1 MLLNCKI
8 CWTDFNSETS
18 ANIHFSSNTHLE
30 SVKFQNEIRENRP
43 VTPYYCEICSKY
55 ANSLDTLAVHLGS
68 KSHKTKLFNK
78 EAIESV
84 DCKLL
89 PFKKT
94 FTVENFKNIFD
105 FNNNPNINLYN
116 FPKLNS
122 PPNENRLISAKN
134 ELNNKNNQNE
144 AKPASQMCRS
154 STFQF
159 DALSENNVIKPIGL
173 IRSSPNNATDL
184 SSWKQPIC
192 EENEGENEA
201 PSEDFN
207 WCHCCYLKYTS
218 PSEKEKHLKGK
229 DHFKRVEIKN
239 RLANN
244 QLSPNDYCEFC
255 CSRINDESQRAAH
268 LNSPAHHLQV
278 NRYNEYLIAVQILRN
293 FTMSSI
299 KSKEAP
305 ESCSTESTAK
315 KIKQVYAEATPKTAE
330 NKDSL
335 NQDMFQELVVFSEIF
350 NKAGVKIYDY
360 NMINGRGLSPQFDQI
375 DDQVSETGLKS
386 VEDFQVNLQSIFN
399 SITSIKYDN

>member
-1 MLLNCKI
+1 MH
-8 CWTDFNSETS
+8 FTS
-18 ANIHFSSNTHLE
+18 NNHLE

-84 DCKLL
+84 DCKSL

-105 FNNNPNINLYN
+105 FNNNPNINLFN
-116 FPKLNS
+116 LAKLDS
-122 PPNENRLISAKN
+122 PPKENRLISVKN
-134 ELNNKNNQNE
+134 ESNNKNKKNNQTE
-144 AKPASQMCRS
+144 AKPTSQMCRS

-173 IRSSPNNATDL
+173 IKSSPNNAASL
-184 SSWKQPIC
+184 SSWKQPMC
-192 EENEGENEA
+192 EENEDENEA
-201 PSEDFN
+201 PSGGFN

-218 PSEKEKHLKGK
+218 PSEKEKHLSGK
-229 DHFKRVEIKN
+229 EHFKRVDIKN
-239 RLANN
+239 RLANS

-278 NRYNEYLIAVQILRN
+278 NRYKEYLIAVQNLRN
-293 FTMSSI
+293 FTVNSI
-299 KSKEAP
+299 KSSETP
-305 ESCSTESTAK
+305 RSCSTEAVAK
-315 KIKQVYAEATPKTAE
+315 NNKQVYAETTQKTAE

-335 NQDMFQELVVFSEIF
+335 NQDLFQELVVFSEIF
-350 NKAGVKIYDY
+350 IKAGVKIYDY
-360 NMINGRGLSPQFDQI
+360 NMRNGRGLSPHFDQN
-375 DDQVSETGLKS
+375 DEQVNQIGVKS
-386 VEDFQVNLQSIFN
+386 VEDFQINLQSIFN